1 MTNLLG
7 NIIKDKRNIKNQL
20 GSIPESSP
28 ALKKFSSATRIR
40 RLFTKQFVIDPADS
54 FVLGSATLGV
64 LGTSKLGDR
73 SVELDNFVF
82 PHRNVV
88 EENLADLLF
97 IDDSVTT
104 ATVSDGEATFTDGQL
119 LQSKTVAKIRQTI
132 SSLLLSE
139 FNVTGAGNALVEVT
153 VDGTTWQP
161 ITQGVRLNLT
171 GGTPEDIL
179 KYRITSTGAVTVTA
193 PIKIQVN

>member
-40 RLFTKQFVIDPADS
+40 RLFTKQFVLDPVDS
-54 FVLGSATLGV
+54 FVLGSQTLGV

-73 SVELDNFVF
+73 SVEVDNYVF

-104 ATVSDGEATFTDGQL
+104 AT
-119 LQSKTVAKIRQTI
+119 
-132 SSLLLSE
+132 
-139 FNVTGAGNALVEVT
+139 
-153 VDGTTWQP
+153 
-161 ITQGVRLNLT
+161 
-171 GGTPEDIL
+171 
-179 KYRITSTGAVTVTA
+179 
-193 PIKIQVN
+193 IKIE